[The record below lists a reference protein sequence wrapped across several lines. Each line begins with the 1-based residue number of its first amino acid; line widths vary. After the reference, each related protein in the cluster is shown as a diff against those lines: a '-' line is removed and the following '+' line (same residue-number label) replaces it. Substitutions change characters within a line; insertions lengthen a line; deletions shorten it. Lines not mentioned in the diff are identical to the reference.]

1 MHDFSAEAPLIG
13 DPSSSHHPSLPPA
26 LLFPLLPTPQ
36 PQLCVYLLNSTTP
49 TLFSTLLILCSRH
62 ADFVQTYNVTQHGGN
77 SVPDASLLSS
87 RPLARPCSL
96 PTRPAEAPLQRLHP
110 SSLPQNHSTNI
121 SSLGMAAT
129 RSQAP
134 TPEPRAILTLCS
146 LPGSGL
152 HPSSPSQEDA
162 SLSER
167 NDLLFPD
174 LEMHAPASMLPNC
187 CAFRRDLVHPKA
199 AWPAPGSSPAL
210 LPAVGVRSPVLCFLA
225 T

>member
-1 MHDFSAEAPLIG
+1 
-13 DPSSSHHPSLPPA
+13 
-26 LLFPLLPTPQ
+26 
-36 PQLCVYLLNSTTP
+36 
-49 TLFSTLLILCSRH
+49 
-62 ADFVQTYNVTQHGGN
+62 
-77 SVPDASLLSS
+77 
-87 RPLARPCSL
+87 
-96 PTRPAEAPLQRLHP
+96 
-110 SSLPQNHSTNI
+110 
-121 SSLGMAAT
+121 MAAT

-152 HPSSPSQEDA
+152 QSSSPSQEDA
-162 SLSER
+162 SLSEQ

-225 T
+225 LQEARDARLLISLRTPTQTGRKDFWKHILLIA